1 MIILMKSV
9 TNNSSDTLWDVLV
22 IGGGPAGMMAALHAK
37 EQAPHKKVILLEKN
51 SSLGKKL
58 LITGGGRCNVTNS
71 EFDTRKFLAHYK
83 ESDKF
88 LFSAFAQYG
97 VKETLDFFH
106 ERNMPTKVENEGRTF
121 PRSDSAKSVWNV
133 LVHGME
139 KSGVVVMTDAQVL
152 GFEFAKKEREL
163 LGVHVSLKGKNT
175 ILKSKAY
182 VLATG
187 GTSHP
192 ETGSTGDAYPW
203 LTLLGHTVV
212 IPKPVLVPITIQDA
226 WVKDLQGLTV
236 NPVKITVRADDEK
249 KVSKKGKILF
259 THFGVTG
266 PTILNLSK
274 QVGDMLANKKQ
285 VHIYLDFLPDQ
296 DHGNL
301 NQSLQDLFV
310 DNKSKKIKNTLDQLL
325 PARVAETVLSH
336 SKIDI
341 EKVCSQIT
349 REERMTLIESIKN
362 ISMKVKSLLGEDKAI
377 IASGGVPLSEI
388 DFKTMR
394 SKVCPN
400 VYIVGDLLDIDRPS
414 GGYSLQ
420 LCWTTGYVAGKSAVS
435 SVDDTSS
442 ILK

>member
-9 TNNSSDTLWDVLV
+9 TNNLSAITWDVLV

-37 EQAPHKKVILLEKN
+37 ELAPEKKVVLLEKN
-51 SSLGKKL
+51 ASLGKKL

-106 ERNMPTKVENEGRTF
+106 DRKMPTKVENEGRTF
-121 PRSDSAKSVWNV
+121 PTSDSSKSVWNV

-139 KSGVVVMTDAQVL
+139 KAGVVVVTGAQVL
-152 GFEFAKKEREL
+152 GFEFEKNTKNLSGIEVLLSGKK
-163 LGVHVSLKGKNT
+163 T

-182 VLATG
+182 ILATG

-203 LTLLGHTVV
+203 LTALGHTVH

-226 WVKDLQGLTV
+226 WVKDLQGVTV
-236 NPVKITVRADDEK
+236 NPVKITVRAGDEK

-274 QVGDMLANKKQ
+274 QVGDMLADKKQ
-285 VHIYLDFLPDQ
+285 VYIHLDLLPDQ

-325 PARVAETVLSH
+325 PTRIAETVLNH

-388 DFKTMR
+388 DFKTMC

-400 VYIVGDLLDIDRPS
+400 VYIIGDLLDIDRPS

-420 LCWTTGYVAGKSAVS
+420 LCWTTGYVAGKSAIS
-435 SVDDTSS
+435 
-442 ILK
+442 K